1 MYLFIM
7 NHKMPNIYP
16 IQFHNEGDIEML
28 DSYLLNTAI
37 VLTLGENLTMQCKF
51 SSD

>member
-7 NHKMPNIYP
+7 NHKMPYIYP

-37 VLTLGENLTMQCKF
+37 ILRKSYNAM
-51 SSD
+51 